1 MLGPVDLE
9 DWRDHDKEEEVRARL
24 DACSE
29 IQLLRSNNRLSS
41 LPSMSRAD
49 FELTRGYA
57 RGERMSAELVRY
69 LALRLKA

>member
-1 MLGPVDLE
+1 
-9 DWRDHDKEEEVRARL
+9 
-24 DACSE
+24 
-29 IQLLRSNNRLSS
+29 
-41 LPSMSRAD
+41 MSRAD